1 MLLVVS
7 LPPPWNK
14 AILGTAIY
22 ITLTDHYSS
31 EVAVVIIIYPDVS
44 TQSAWLAKPAILTW
58 LCHMRSLSL
67 RSEVQQCKGS
77 PLLCKSTGVFSS
89 SWVAWYALLYHE
101 HILQPIRPPDNYQGV
116 SEDRMKQHRPQLWLP
131 PLLQK
136 AVGKAKTCPTWLLLH
151 QASTKYINMPYL
163 LSHASNSWPRPH
175 TQLVLSSKFSS
186 DHWITSCA
194 NRKDII

>member
-1 MLLVVS
+1 ML
-7 LPPPWNK
+7 
-14 AILGTAIY
+14 
-22 ITLTDHYSS
+22 
-31 EVAVVIIIYPDVS
+31 IIIYPDVS
-44 TQSAWLAKPAILTW
+44 TPSAWLAKHTILTW
-58 LCHMRSLSL
+58 LCHIRNLSL
-67 RSEVQQCKGS
+67 RSEVQRCKGS

-116 SEDRMKQHRPQLWLP
+116 SEDRMKQHRPELWLP

-136 AVGKAKTCPTWLLLH
+136 LLARPTWLLLH
-151 QASTKYINMPYL
+151 QASTKYITMPYL
-163 LSHASNSWPRPH
+163 LSHGSNSWPKPH
-175 TQLVLSSKFSS
+175 TQFVLSSMFSK